1 MSPTAQPR
9 RAHQPRRGAAL
20 LALSALF
27 FALMGVC
34 IREATVLGVG
44 NEMVVFFRNAV
55 GVLFFLPLALTRGLA
70 PLRTARPWSHLKRS
84 ACGLAAMYCY
94 FYALAHLPLTDAM
107 LFSYAAPVFTPLIAW
122 WWLREPLTARMLL
135 ATAIG
140 FAGVLLV
147 AKPSGAV
154 VSGIA
159 LIGILASVMAACA
172 FVSIREMSNTEPA
185 FRIVFYFA
193 LFSALVSAVPLLWA
207 WQPLDRHQLLLL
219 LATAIGF
226 SGVLLVAKPSGAL
239 VSGIS
244 LIGIL
249 ASLMAA
255 CAFVSIREMSDS
267 EPAFRIVFYFALF
280 SALISAIPLLWAW
293 QPLQREQLVILLLAG
308 LMASFGQLSMS
319 KAYACAPPGLIGPVA
334 YLAIVFAGIIA
345 WLRWGETPGSTSL
358 LGAGLI
364 FAASLI
370 PLLRRRP

>member
-1 MSPTAQPR
+1 MASSAPTATRQHRPG
-9 RAHQPRRGAAL
+9 RGAAL

-147 AKPSGAV
+147 AKPSGA
-154 VSGIA
+154 
-159 LIGILASVMAACA
+159 
-172 FVSIREMSNTEPA
+172 
-185 FRIVFYFA
+185 
-193 LFSALVSAVPLLWA
+193 LVS
-207 WQPLDRHQLLLL
+207 
-219 LATAIGF
+219 T
-226 SGVLLVAKPSGAL
+226 
-239 VSGIS
+239 IS

-249 ASLMAA
+249 ASVMAA

-267 EPAFRIVFYFALF
+267 EPAFRIVFWFALF
-280 SALISAIPLLWAW
+280 SALASALPLLWAW
-293 QPLQREQLVILLLAG
+293 QPLQGEQWLLLIAAG

-319 KAYACAPPGLIGPVA
+319 QAYSYAPPGLIGPVA

-345 WLRWGETPGSTSL
+345 WLRWDEVPSQASL

-364 FAASLI
+364 FAAGLI
-370 PLLRRRP
+370 PLLRRSR

>member
-1 MSPTAQPR
+1 MASSAPTATRQHRPG
-9 RAHQPRRGAAL
+9 RGAAL

-147 AKPSGAV
+147 AKPSGA
-154 VSGIA
+154 
-159 LIGILASVMAACA
+159 
-172 FVSIREMSNTEPA
+172 
-185 FRIVFYFA
+185 
-193 LFSALVSAVPLLWA
+193 LVSA
-207 WQPLDRHQLLLL
+207 
-219 LATAIGF
+219 
-226 SGVLLVAKPSGAL
+226 
-239 VSGIS
+239 IS

-267 EPAFRIVFYFALF
+267 EPAFRIVFWFALF
-280 SALISAIPLLWAW
+280 SALTSALPRLWAG
-293 QPLQREQLVILLLAG
+293 QPLQGEQWLLLIAAG

-319 KAYACAPPGLIGPVA
+319 QAYSYAPPGLIGPVA

-345 WLRWGETPGSTSL
+345 WLRWDEVPSQASL

-364 FAASLI
+364 FAAGLI
-370 PLLRRRP
+370 PLLRRSR

>member
-1 MSPTAQPR
+1 MGQSSATPARLHRP
-9 RAHQPRRGAAL
+9 ARGAAL

-27 FALMGVC
+27 FTLMGVF
-34 IREATVLGVG
+34 IREATVEGV
-44 NEMVVFFRNAV
+44 NNAMVVFFRNAV
-55 GVLFFLPLALTRGLA
+55 GVLFFLPLALTRGLG
-70 PLRTARPWSHLKRS
+70 PLRTARPWAHLKRTL
-84 ACGLAAMYCY
+84 CGLAAMYCY

-122 WWLREPLTARMLL
+122 WWLKEPLTRRMLL

-219 LATAIGF
+219 LAA
-226 SGVLLVAKPSGAL
+226 GVV
-239 VSGIS
+239 
-244 LIGIL
+244 
-249 ASLMAA
+249 
-255 CAFVSIREMSDS
+255 
-267 EPAFRIVFYFALF
+267 
-280 SALISAIPLLWAW
+280 
-293 QPLQREQLVILLLAG
+293 
-308 LMASFGQLSMS
+308 ASFGQLTMS
-319 KAYACAPPGLIGPVA
+319 QAYSYAPPGLIGPVA

-345 WLRWGETPGSTSL
+345 WLRWDEVPAGASL

-370 PLLRRRP
+370 PLLRRSR

>member
-1 MSPTAQPR
+1 
-9 RAHQPRRGAAL
+9 
-20 LALSALF
+20 
-27 FALMGVC
+27 MGVF
-34 IREATVLGVG
+34 IREATVEGV
-44 NEMVVFFRNAV
+44 NNAMVVFFRNAV
-55 GVLFFLPLALTRGLA
+55 GVLFFLPLALTRGLG
-70 PLRTARPWSHLKRS
+70 PLRTARPWAHLKRTL
-84 ACGLAAMYCY
+84 CGLAAMYCY

-122 WWLREPLTARMLL
+122 WWLKEPLTRRMLL

-219 LATAIGF
+219 LAA
-226 SGVLLVAKPSGAL
+226 GVV
-239 VSGIS
+239 
-244 LIGIL
+244 
-249 ASLMAA
+249 
-255 CAFVSIREMSDS
+255 
-267 EPAFRIVFYFALF
+267 
-280 SALISAIPLLWAW
+280 
-293 QPLQREQLVILLLAG
+293 
-308 LMASFGQLSMS
+308 ASFGQLTMS
-319 KAYACAPPGLIGPVA
+319 QAYSYAPPGLIGPVA

-345 WLRWGETPGSTSL
+345 WLRWDEVPAGASL

-370 PLLRRRP
+370 PLLRRSR

>member
-1 MSPTAQPR
+1 MGQPSAIPAR
-9 RAHQPRRGAAL
+9 LHRPARGAAL

-27 FALMGVC
+27 FTLMGVF
-34 IREATVLGVG
+34 IREATVEGV
-44 NEMVVFFRNAV
+44 NNAMVVFFRNAV
-55 GVLFFLPLALTRGLA
+55 GVLFFLPLAPTRGLG
-70 PLRTARPWSHLKRS
+70 PLRTARPWAHLKRTL
-84 ACGLAAMYCY
+84 CGLAAMYCY

-122 WWLREPLTARMLL
+122 WWLKEPLTRRMLL

-219 LATAIGF
+219 LAA
-226 SGVLLVAKPSGAL
+226 GVV
-239 VSGIS
+239 
-244 LIGIL
+244 
-249 ASLMAA
+249 
-255 CAFVSIREMSDS
+255 
-267 EPAFRIVFYFALF
+267 
-280 SALISAIPLLWAW
+280 
-293 QPLQREQLVILLLAG
+293 
-308 LMASFGQLSMS
+308 ASFGQLTMS
-319 KAYACAPPGLIGPVA
+319 QAYSYAPPGLIGPVA

-345 WLRWGETPGSTSL
+345 WLRWDEVPAGASL

-370 PLLRRRP
+370 PLLRRSR

>member
-1 MSPTAQPR
+1 MGQPSATPAR
-9 RAHQPRRGAAL
+9 LHRPARGAAL

-27 FALMGVC
+27 FTLMGVF
-34 IREATVLGVG
+34 IREATVEGV
-44 NEMVVFFRNAV
+44 NNAMVVFFRNAV
-55 GVLFFLPLALTRGLA
+55 GVLFFLPLALTRGLG
-70 PLRTARPWSHLKRS
+70 PLRTARPWAHLKRTL
-84 ACGLAAMYCY
+84 CGLAAMYCY

-122 WWLREPLTARMLL
+122 WWLKEPLTRRMLL

-193 LFSALVSAVPLLWA
+193 LFSALGSAVPLLWA

-219 LATAIGF
+219 LAA
-226 SGVLLVAKPSGAL
+226 GVV
-239 VSGIS
+239 
-244 LIGIL
+244 
-249 ASLMAA
+249 
-255 CAFVSIREMSDS
+255 
-267 EPAFRIVFYFALF
+267 
-280 SALISAIPLLWAW
+280 
-293 QPLQREQLVILLLAG
+293 
-308 LMASFGQLSMS
+308 ASFGQLTMS
-319 KAYACAPPGLIGPVA
+319 QAYSYAPPGLIGPVA

-345 WLRWGETPGSTSL
+345 WLRWDEVPAGASL

-370 PLLRRRP
+370 PLLRRSR

>member
-1 MSPTAQPR
+1 MGQPSAIPAR
-9 RAHQPRRGAAL
+9 LHRPARGAAL

-27 FALMGVC
+27 FTLMGVF
-34 IREATVLGVG
+34 IREATVEGV
-44 NEMVVFFRNAV
+44 NNAMVVFFRNAV
-55 GVLFFLPLALTRGLA
+55 GVLFFLPLAPTRGLG
-70 PLRTARPWSHLKRS
+70 PLRTARPWAHLKRTL
-84 ACGLAAMYCY
+84 CGLAAMYCY

-122 WWLREPLTARMLL
+122 WWLKEPLTRRMLL

-219 LATAIGF
+219 LAA
-226 SGVLLVAKPSGAL
+226 GVV
-239 VSGIS
+239 
-244 LIGIL
+244 
-249 ASLMAA
+249 
-255 CAFVSIREMSDS
+255 
-267 EPAFRIVFYFALF
+267 
-280 SALISAIPLLWAW
+280 
-293 QPLQREQLVILLLAG
+293 
-308 LMASFGQLSMS
+308 ASFGQLTISQ
-319 KAYACAPPGLIGPVA
+319 AYSYAPPGLIGPVA

-345 WLRWGETPGSTSL
+345 WLRWDEVPAGASL

-370 PLLRRRP
+370 PLLRRSR

>member
-1 MSPTAQPR
+1 MSPASQPPAR
-9 RAHQPRRGAAL
+9 RHQPGRGAAL

-34 IREATVLGVG
+34 IREATLNQVG

-70 PLRTARPWSHLKRS
+70 PLRTTRPWAHLKRTF
-84 ACGLAAMYCY
+84 CGLAAMYCY

-122 WWLREPLTARMLL
+122 WWLKEPLTRRMLL
-135 ATAIG
+135 ATAVG

-147 AKPSGAV
+147 AKPSGAL
-154 VSGIA
+154 VSGIS
-159 LIGILASVMAACA
+159 LIGMLASVMAACA

-207 WQPLDRHQLLLL
+207 WQPLERGELLLL
-219 LATAIGF
+219 LA
-226 SGVLLVAKPSGAL
+226 
-239 VSGIS
+239 
-244 LIGIL
+244 
-249 ASLMAA
+249 
-255 CAFVSIREMSDS
+255 
-267 EPAFRIVFYFALF
+267 
-280 SALISAIPLLWAW
+280 
-293 QPLQREQLVILLLAG
+293 AG
-308 LMASFGQLSMS
+308 LMASLGQLSMS
-319 KAYACAPPGLIGPVA
+319 QAYACAPPGLIGPVA

-345 WLRWGETPGSTSL
+345 WLRWDEVPGSTSL

-364 FAASLI
+364 FTASLI
-370 PLLRRRP
+370 PLLRRSR

>member
-1 MSPTAQPR
+1 MGQPSAIPAR
-9 RAHQPRRGAAL
+9 LHRPARGAAL

-27 FALMGVC
+27 FTLMGVF
-34 IREATVLGVG
+34 IREATVEGV
-44 NEMVVFFRNAV
+44 NNAMVVFFRNAV

-122 WWLREPLTARMLL
+122 WWLKEPLTRRMLL

-219 LATAIGF
+219 LAA
-226 SGVLLVAKPSGAL
+226 GVV
-239 VSGIS
+239 
-244 LIGIL
+244 
-249 ASLMAA
+249 
-255 CAFVSIREMSDS
+255 
-267 EPAFRIVFYFALF
+267 
-280 SALISAIPLLWAW
+280 
-293 QPLQREQLVILLLAG
+293 
-308 LMASFGQLSMS
+308 ASFGQLTMS
-319 KAYACAPPGLIGPVA
+319 QAYSYAPPGLIGPVA

-345 WLRWGETPGSTSL
+345 WLRWDEVPSQASL

-364 FAASLI
+364 FAAGLI
-370 PLLRRRP
+370 PLLRRSR

>member
-1 MSPTAQPR
+1 VGQPSATPAR
-9 RAHQPRRGAAL
+9 LHRPARGAAL

-27 FALMGVC
+27 FTLMGVF
-34 IREATVLGVG
+34 IREATVEGV
-44 NEMVVFFRNAV
+44 NNAMVVFFRNAV
-55 GVLFFLPLALTRGLA
+55 GVLFFLPLALTRGLG
-70 PLRTARPWSHLKRS
+70 PLRTARPWAHLKRTL
-84 ACGLAAMYCY
+84 CGLAAMYCY

-122 WWLREPLTARMLL
+122 WWLKEPLTRRMLL

-219 LATAIGF
+219 LAA
-226 SGVLLVAKPSGAL
+226 GVV
-239 VSGIS
+239 
-244 LIGIL
+244 
-249 ASLMAA
+249 
-255 CAFVSIREMSDS
+255 
-267 EPAFRIVFYFALF
+267 
-280 SALISAIPLLWAW
+280 
-293 QPLQREQLVILLLAG
+293 
-308 LMASFGQLSMS
+308 ASFGQLTMS
-319 KAYACAPPGLIGPVA
+319 QAYSYAPPGLIGPVA

-345 WLRWGETPGSTSL
+345 WLRWGEVPAGASL

-370 PLLRRRP
+370 PLLRRSR

>member
-1 MSPTAQPR
+1 MSPTTQPR

-34 IREATVLGVG
+34 VREATALQVN
-44 NEMVVFFRNAV
+44 NENVVFFRNVV

-70 PLRTARPWSHLKRS
+70 PLRTARPLAHLKRS
-84 ACGLAAMYCY
+84 LCGLAAMYCY
-94 FYALAHLPLTDAM
+94 FYALARLPLTDAM
-107 LFSYAAPVFTPLIAW
+107 LFSYAAPVFTPLIAR
-122 WWLREPLTARMLL
+122 WWLKEALTRRMLL
-135 ATAIG
+135 ATAVG
-140 FAGVLLV
+140 LAGVVLV
-147 AKPSGAV
+147 AKPSDALI
-154 VSGIA
+154 SGIA
-159 LIGILASVMAACA
+159 LVGILS
-172 FVSIREMSNTEPA
+172 SI
-185 FRIVFYFA
+185 
-193 LFSALVSAVPLLWA
+193 
-207 WQPLDRHQLLLL
+207 
-219 LATAIGF
+219 
-226 SGVLLVAKPSGAL
+226 
-239 VSGIS
+239 
-244 LIGIL
+244 
-249 ASLMAA
+249 MAA

-370 PLLRRRP
+370 PLLRRRPA